1 MMDAM
6 GNSEYLQPGAF
17 IDSDARPVV
26 DFARKAAAGAAN
38 ERDNAIQLYRAVRDG
53 IVYDPYVDFANP
65 SFYKASR
72 VLARGRTFC
81 VGKAALLAACA
92 RASGIPARIGF
103 ADVKNHLTSRRL
115 RETLRTD
122 TFIWHSYAELYL
134 DGRWVKATP
143 AFDLALCEKVGLK
156 ALEFDGV
163 ADSLF
168 HEFDRAGK
176 RHMEYLRD
184 RGPYPDV
191 PFDTIIA
198 DFRANYPFLFEPGA
212 LCGDADFRS
221 EAVAGDS
228 SAVTT

>member
-1 MMDAM
+1 MS
-6 GNSEYLQPGAF
+6 NSDYLQPGAF
-17 IDSDARPVV
+17 IDSDAPSVV
-26 DFARKAAAGAAN
+26 DFAREAARGAAN
-38 ERDNAIQLYRAVRDG
+38 ERDKAIRLYHAVRDG
-53 IVYDPYVDFANP
+53 IVYDPYVDLADP
-65 SFYKASR
+65 TFYKASS

-81 VGKAALLAACA
+81 VGKASLLAASA
-92 RASGIPARIGF
+92 RVAGIPARVGF

-115 RETLRTD
+115 RETLKTD
-122 TFIWHSYAELYL
+122 TFRWHSYSELYL

-156 ALEFDGV
+156 PLEFDGV
-163 ADSLF
+163 SDSLF

-198 DFRANYPFLFEPGA
+198 DFRAHYPFLFEPGA
-212 LCGDADFRS
+212 LCGGEFRN

-228 SAVTT
+228 SLA